1 MTRLIIFIYLLLPM
15 ISYASVFDVL
25 DDKDRYNNTAANEF
39 DVNEG
44 DETKDTEI
52 VNPKTPSADRAE
64 GEGAYHNVAKIAVL
78 NKITA
83 RSKELSINVGK
94 KAYFGNIEIT
104 VRKCFSN
111 GDLYLPSHKILVS
124 VVENKIDEDPKN
136 IFNGWLISSN
146 IPVST
151 LQNPSYEIIALECHD
166 RTSKK

>member
-1 MTRLIIFIYLLLPM
+1 MNKFIISALLLLPM

-25 DDKDRYNNTAANEF
+25 DDKDRYKNSAANEF

-44 DETKDTEI
+44 DDAKENEVI
-52 VNPKTPSADRAE
+52 NPKTPHADSVESE
-64 GEGAYHNVAKIAVL
+64 GVYHNVAKVVVL

-83 RSKELSINVGK
+83 RSKELSINVGQ

-104 VRKCFSN
+104 VHKCFSN

-124 VVENKIDEDPKN
+124 VVENKIDEDPQN
-136 IFNGWLISSN
+136 IFSGWLISSN

-151 LQNPSYEIIALECHD
+151 LQNPSYEIIALECND
-166 RTSKK
+166 KSPKK